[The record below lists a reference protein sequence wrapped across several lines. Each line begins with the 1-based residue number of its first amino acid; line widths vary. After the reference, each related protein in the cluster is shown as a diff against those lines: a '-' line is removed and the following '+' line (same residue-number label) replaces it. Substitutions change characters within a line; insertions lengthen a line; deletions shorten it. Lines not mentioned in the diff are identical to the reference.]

1 MEINDEK
8 RVQNLVDRVSS
19 SNGDAV
25 LILHTSY
32 PLLYRISGEARRGN
46 EDYNRIWGD
55 LPESIRNFYP
65 GLNYINQENK

>member
-32 PLLYRISGEARRGN
+32 PLLYLISNKAKKGYEGYKRMWCN
-46 EDYNRIWGD
+46 
-55 LPESIRNFYP
+55 LPRKIRDFYP